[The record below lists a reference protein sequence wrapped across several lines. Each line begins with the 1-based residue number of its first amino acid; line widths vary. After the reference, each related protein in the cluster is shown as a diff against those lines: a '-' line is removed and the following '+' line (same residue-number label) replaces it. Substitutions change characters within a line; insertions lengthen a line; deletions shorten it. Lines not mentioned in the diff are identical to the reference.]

1 MTFIN
6 EILNYDSL
14 SIVGLQKNTGKTV
27 SLNYVLDRLPV
38 DKKRIAV
45 TSIGIDGESTD
56 QVTRTQKPEI
66 YLRQGMYFGTS
77 EMHYRQ
83 RKIVS
88 ELVDVSDESTSLGR
102 VVTAK
107 ALTYGKLLLSG
118 PSSTG
123 GLKRWI
129 KDMHRVGIDLVI
141 IDGALSRLSL
151 ASPAV
156 SQSMILA
163 TGAAYSNNMNT
174 LIQRTAFVVELINIG
189 LTNDNNLKLLF
200 PIEKGVWYVD
210 SEDVLHEIEAVSSL
224 SQEIH
229 FEGMDDCQTL
239 YVAGALVDGFLEKVR
254 KNPKLKT
261 VELVVRDFTKIFVT
275 PQQYRMFVKAGGKIR
290 VLQKSKL
297 IAVTVNPTSPSGY
310 VMDSDVLCK
319 RLSEAI
325 QLPVYDL
332 MKNNVDVFAPQTYQ
346 NCVCETEAYQDCV
359 CEKQTR
365 TTR

>member
-1 MTFIN
+1 MSFIN

-38 DKKRIAV
+38 ERKRIAV
-45 TSIGIDGESTD
+45 TSIGIDGETTD
-56 QVTRTQKPEI
+56 QVTR

-83 RKIVS
+83 KRIVS
-88 ELVDVSDESTSLGR
+88 ELIDVSDENTSLGR

-107 ALTYGKLLLSG
+107 ALTGGKILLSG
-118 PSSTG
+118 PSSSS
-123 GLKRWI
+123 GLKRWM
-129 KDMHRVGIDLVI
+129 KDMHRVGIELVI
-141 IDGALSRLSL
+141 IDGALSRMSL

-163 TGAAYSNNMNT
+163 TGAAYSTNMNT
-174 LIQRTAFVVELINIG
+174 LVQQTAFVVDLIKIP
-189 LTNDNNLKLLF
+189 LTEEANLNLLM
-200 PIEKGVWYVD
+200 PIEKGVWYID
-210 SEDVLHEIEAVSSL
+210 DEGALHELSHISSL
-224 SQEIH
+224 SQDFR
-229 FEGMDDCQTL
+229 FEGMDRCKTL

-261 VELVVRDFTKIFVT
+261 CELVVRDFTKIFVS
-275 PQQYRMFVKAGGKIR
+275 PQQYRLFLKAGGMIR
-290 VLQKSKL
+290 VLQTSKL
-297 IAVTVNPTSPSGY
+297 IAVTVNPTSPLG
-310 VMDSDVLCK
+310 VTLDSDTLCK

-332 MKNNVDVFAPQTYQ
+332 MKDNNMASETLANP
-346 NCVCETEAYQDCV
+346 VCN
-359 CEKQTR
+359 
-365 TTR
+365 

>member
-1 MTFIN
+1 MSFIN

-38 DKKRIAV
+38 GKKRIAV
-45 TSIGIDGESTD
+45 TSIGVDGETTD

-66 YLRQGMYFGTS
+66 TLRQGMYFGTS

-83 RKIVS
+83 KRLVA
-88 ELVDVSDESTSLGR
+88 ELIDVSDENTSLGR

-107 ALTYGKLLLSG
+107 ALTEGKILLSG
-118 PSSTG
+118 PSSSSS
-123 GLKRWI
+123 LRRWM
-129 KDMHRVGIDLVI
+129 KDMRRVGIDLVV
-141 IDGALSRLSL
+141 IDGALSRMSL

-163 TGAAYSNNMNT
+163 TGAAYSTNMNT
-174 LIQRTAFVVELINIG
+174 LVQQTKFVVDLINIE
-189 LTNDNNLKLLF
+189 LSSNDNLKLLM
-200 PIEKGVWYVD
+200 PIEKGVWYID
-210 SEDVLHEIEAVSSL
+210 DEGALHELSNSSSL
-224 SQEIH
+224 SQDFR
-229 FEGMDDCQTL
+229 FEGMDRCKSL

-261 VELVVRDFTKIFVT
+261 TELVVRDFTKIFVS
-275 PQQYRMFVKAGGKIR
+275 PQQYRMFLNAGGALR

-297 IAVTVNPTSPSGY
+297 IAVTVNPTSPLG
-310 VMDSDVLCK
+310 VTLDSDTLCA

-332 MKNNVDVFAPQTYQ
+332 MKDKECN
-346 NCVCETEAYQDCV
+346 
-359 CEKQTR
+359 
-365 TTR
+365 